1 MDRLPKSMSDESPMP
16 ATAERSKPSMEKMT
30 ADATL
35 TASLRDLRTEARVNH
50 VTVGLILPAE
60 DALEVSRIQKCW
72 TRDISPSG
80 ARLLCEQ
87 PIDPDR
93 LILQLMLPR
102 MEDRLIQAQI
112 VSRRVETSVTLD
124 GCKEMHVYG
133 VRFVGVLN

>member
-1 MDRLPKSMSDESPMP
+1 MP
-16 ATAERSKPSMEKMT
+16 GTAERSKLSMERIT
-30 ADATL
+30 ADPTL
-35 TASLRDLRTEARVNH
+35 TASLRDLRSEARVSH

-60 DALEVSRIQKCW
+60 DAVEVSRIQKCW

-80 ARLLCEQ
+80 ARLICEQ

-112 VSRRVETSVTLD
+112 VSRRMETNVTLD
-124 GCKEMHVYG
+124 GCKEIHVYG
-133 VRFVGVLN
+133 VRFVGVLS